1 MHIIE
6 NEMVDNFKD
15 MLLSVDG
22 GDITLALDILNN
34 RDTTNKESEE
44 NYNEI
49 LTLIFK
55 DNILFPNKP
64 VYVIKI
70 DGRILTANRKVAF
83 NSEADAK
90 RYLSLHLTNIIGSTP
105 TDLKRIF
112 ADPYLNTIKRIFGT
126 GINMRNFLVKNNLVE
141 IVKIY

>member
-1 MHIIE
+1 
-6 NEMVDNFKD
+6 MVDNFKD

-70 DGRILTANRKVAF
+70 DLFYILFIDFLNINFKIKPYNKSLNLIIIKIIKV
-83 NSEADAK
+83 
-90 RYLSLHLTNIIGSTP
+90 
-105 TDLKRIF
+105 
-112 ADPYLNTIKRIFGT
+112 
-126 GINMRNFLVKNNLVE
+126 NLVLTR
-141 IVKIY
+141 ISHKY